1 MIISTN
7 EILIVMGLMFVGLL
21 SAVGV
26 IIYIIKKN

>member
-7 EILIVMGLMFVGLL
+7 EMLIVMGLMFVGLL